1 MLPVPIFDRI
11 EIELIESGI
20 ELTCSQPGI
29 PTDSSNLVWRA
40 AERFLAKVGS
50 ETGVRIHLELLA
62 ATTNCSNNR
71 CCAGSL
77 AAVNSGCHWTPNNH
91 G

>member
-1 MLPVPIFDRI
+1 MLMLPVPIFDRI

-50 ETGVRIHLELLA
+50 ETGVRIHLEKISRPRVASA
-62 ATTNCSNNR
+62 AAAAMPPAHCSR
-71 CCAGSL
+71 
-77 AAVNSGCHWTPNNH
+77 
-91 G
+91 